1 MLNIGKLI
9 CDKML
14 VNKNRL
20 EPLQRSTHDQHE
32 SIFRL
37 INENP
42 SINDHLVIPKDV

>member
-1 MLNIGKLI
+1 
-9 CDKML
+9 ML